1 MTFQELLIFNGIT
14 QTQLAKAMGCG
25 KNSVNAWCT
34 GKTFPNPPS
43 VDKIVEGFAVLGIN
57 IDRDKVFQSLLWT
70 KRERRE
76 KEQG

>member
-1 MTFQELLIFNGIT
+1 MTFQELITSKGIT

-43 VDKIVEGFAVLGIN
+43 VDKIVEGFAVLGIKVE
-57 IDRDKVFQSLLWT
+57 RVQVFQSLLYT
-70 KRERRE
+70 KRAT
-76 KEQG
+76 KTWD